1 LPAVIPNP
9 VRAPNALNRPPTGAR
24 VSRFRVRHMIS
35 QKAAML
41 DFRLNLYEN
50 FKTMSHYS
58 GGL

>member
-1 LPAVIPNP
+1 
-9 VRAPNALNRPPTGAR
+9 
-24 VSRFRVRHMIS
+24 MIS

-50 FKTMSHYS
+50 FKTMGQYS